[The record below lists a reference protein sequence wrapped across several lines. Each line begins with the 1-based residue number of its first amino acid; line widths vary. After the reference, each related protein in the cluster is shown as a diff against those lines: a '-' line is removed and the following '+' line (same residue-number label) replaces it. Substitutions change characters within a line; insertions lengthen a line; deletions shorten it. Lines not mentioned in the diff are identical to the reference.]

1 MSRRSPPRHRHD
13 GTSPLPLG
21 MDASPPPSHWNGA
34 QTKWPHDS
42 RSGWSYCA
50 FIPSWVVLPEAKA
63 ADGSFVN
70 PIVVQ
75 HCCSP
80 AAINSVLC
88 IEKSVIS

>member
-1 MSRRSPPRHRHD
+1 M
-13 GTSPLPLG
+13 
-21 MDASPPPSHWNGA
+21 
-34 QTKWPHDS
+34 
-42 RSGWSYCA
+42 

-80 AAINSVLC
+80 AVIHSVLR

>member
-21 MDASPPPSHWNGA
+21 MDASPPPSQWNGA

-42 RSGWSYCA
+42 RSGWSYCV

-63 ADGSFVN
+63 VDGSFIN
-70 PIVVQ
+70 PIVVKQ
-75 HCCSP
+75 HLSLLSSSP
-80 AAINSVLC
+80 I
-88 IEKSVIS
+88 